1 MANQASPAHSPI
13 SPEGDVT
20 MPDESS
26 LLDSRGS
33 RSLSGGN
40 YSSDSGFGG
49 YNLAGNYEARN
60 QKLDITQRN
69 GI

>member
-1 MANQASPAHSPI
+1 
-13 SPEGDVT
+13 

-33 RSLSGGN
+33 RPLSGGN

-49 YNLAGNYEARN
+49 SGLAGDYEAQN

-69 GI
+69 GTYYNSTPNQWTLD